1 MDALPDAPDTV
12 VVVDVANVMGSRA
25 NGWWRDRTGAA
36 LRLHEEIAALAARGV
51 RPSQLPVGPP
61 PLPASPAPA
70 SPVSPASATP
80 VEGTQ
85 LRNRCRD
92 SDTERAIEDAVGDAI
107 EDEVGEAAGGVVYPW
122 FVLVLEGRARDAVE
136 RIDAPCPRVR
146 VVRAAGSG
154 DDAIVAETASLA
166 ASGASCLVV
175 TADRELRRRCVAAGA
190 SVVGP
195 SWLLG
200 LL

>member
-1 MDALPDAPDTV
+1 MEALPDAPDTV
-12 VVVDVANVMGSRA
+12 VVVDIANVMGSRA
-25 NGWWRDRTGAA
+25 DGWWRDRAGAA

-51 RPSQLPVGPP
+51 RPSQLPIGPP

-70 SPVSPASATP
+70 SPVTPSPSPATP

-92 SDTERAIEDAVGDAI
+92 SDTERAIEDAVGEAGD
-107 EDEVGEAAGGVVYPW
+107 AAGGVVYPW

-195 SWLLG
+195 SWMLG